1 MSKNCL
7 AKSVI
12 YQATVTTSDKRPTAT
27 YVGLTE
33 NEFKTRY
40 TNHKAS
46 FNNYEKRNSTELSKY
61 IWNLKNNNIS
71 YSIRWKILKRAKS
84 YSNASKRCNLCIWE
98 KYFIICKPDIATLNR
113 RNELV
118 STCRH
123 ANKFLIYL
131 IKNFIT

>member
-12 YQATVTTSDKRPTAT
+12 YQATVKASDKRPTQT
-27 YVGLTE
+27 HVGQTE

-46 FNNYEKRNSTELSKY
+46 FNNYAKRNSTELSKY

-84 YSNASKRCNLCIWE
+84 YSNASKRCNLCIRE

-118 STCRH
+118 STCGH
-123 ANKFLIYL
+123 ANKYGCR
-131 IKNFIT
+131 

>member
-12 YQATVTTSDKRPTAT
+12 YQATVKTSDKRPTQT

-46 FNNYEKRNSTELSKY
+46 FNNYEKRNSTEYKVNTSGILRTITLVILS
-61 IWNLKNNNIS
+61 NG
-71 YSIRWKILKRAKS
+71 
-84 YSNASKRCNLCIWE
+84 
-98 KYFIICKPDIATLNR
+98 
-113 RNELV
+113 
-118 STCRH
+118 
-123 ANKFLIYL
+123 KF
-131 IKNFIT
+131 